1 MYKKGIVA
9 AASFMLVV
17 GAVAYFSGITIAKE
31 ARIDPMKLY
40 ILKRN

>member
-9 AASFMLVV
+9 VASFMLVV
-17 GAVAYFSGITIAKE
+17 SAVAYFSGIIIAKE
-31 ARIDPMKLY
+31 SRIAPMKLY